1 MTDLSPEAISTIE
14 KVRMMLETKGC
25 TEAEAQARTALAMK
39 LLAKHNLDM
48 AMVRD
53 RPDDLKRYD
62 VAKSGGLYQ
71 WQRDL
76 WKNVAELNFCV
87 YISIK
92 GLTKGSKYQNR
103 VIGKQEN
110 VVSTEVMAGYLQ
122 DTIERLAQEW
132 AKGRGINVFCK
143 EAIAYREGMSDRL
156 CARLR
161 GIREER
167 LAEDAAKA
175 RQEEARAREPG
186 SSPGTAL
193 VVLSSVISA
202 EKDLNEDYL
211 MGYPPGTT
219 ARRREEEQR
228 RREEDRA
235 AREKWER
242 ENPEEHQAKLKAQ
255 AEWWAKVQ
263 AEYQKKEA
271 ARRRRA
277 EREGRDPDASS
288 YRYRAETAREKRQS
302 FGSYWEGREKADDIG
317 LDKQIDDEGETE
329 KLS

>member
-1 MTDLSPEAISTIE
+1 MSPEAVEVIE
-14 KVRMMLETKGC
+14 KIRLMLETKGC
-25 TEAEAQARTALAMK
+25 TEAEAQSRTALAMK

-48 AMVRD
+48 AAVRD
-53 RPDDLKRYD
+53 RPDDLKRHD

-76 WKNVAELNFCV
+76 WKSVSKLNFCV

-103 VIGKQEN
+103 VIGRQEN
-110 VVSTEVMAGYLQ
+110 VASTEVMAGYLQ

-132 AKGRGINVFCK
+132 AKGEGINVFCK
-143 EAIAYREGMSDRL
+143 EAIAYREGMADRL
-156 CARLR
+156 CERLR
-161 GIREER
+161 DVREER

-175 RQEEARAREPG
+175 RQEETRARHPG
-186 SSPGTAL
+186 STPGTAL

-202 EKDLNEDYL
+202 EDDLNTDYL
-211 MGYPPGTT
+211 RGYPPGTT

-228 RREEDRA
+228 RREEDRM

-242 ENPEEHQAKLKAQ
+242 ENPEAYQAKLKLQ
-255 AEWWAKVQ
+255 AEWWAKAE

-277 EREGRDPDASS
+277 EREGRDPDAS
-288 YRYRAETAREKRQS
+288 RYRAATPREERATM
-302 FGSYWEGREKADDIG
+302 GSYYRGREKAEGVG
-317 LDKQIDDEGETE
+317 LDRQIGDEGDKR
-329 KLS
+329 KLV